1 MVFHQFV
8 DQLAQSGLGRFDHL
22 AVAARKDDVYLGF
35 PEALFVRV
43 NAIAPGPTDT
53 DAARSVVPG
62 SIMDDIVKG
71 LALKR
76 RGTPEDMAGMV
87 SFLLSDDA
95 SWITGQI
102 FNVDG
107 GQVVRP

>member
-1 MVFHQFV
+1 MADLDRTQDGPEPPAERRV
-8 DQLAQSGLGRFDHL
+8 DAFLHTLEMTEDATL
-22 AVAARKDDVYLGF
+22 
-35 PEALFVRV
+35 VR
-43 NAIAPGPTDT
+43 APLSTIEPRRADT